1 MPTLKRDRE
10 AMDDDGARKKMKTSF
25 ADESHIPQP
34 VTDLTADEPQTIPG
48 ADIPPSQ
55 ELQTLKTL
63 RGDFD
68 DVRQLITCKIC
79 ERLLYEPYVISC
91 GHTYCYSC
99 LCTWFATSKKKT
111 CPNCRD
117 VISQPP
123 APSYVIREMIN
134 IFLRS
139 HNLLPDGESLEQHQQ
154 WAFEEAEMVR
164 NDKNNK
170 DTKTGGLFKGMFR
183 PRRARLLPIHDPT
196 DHVDRCPRCHYEIE
210 DGMCNHCGIHMD
222 SWSTTDSESSSDMH
236 GESIPDEFEDDDMD
250 ADADHGEFDIDF
262 TPEDYDAWM
271 REHNIMHAD
280 WSDDS
285 EDNPE
290 AAAVRRELVNQM
302 IDRERHRRR
311 VNMSQRHDRPGVVQD
326 EAEDDLMGYDLDEED
341 EEEDDDEDAG
351 SIDDFLDDRD
361 FNDITAYTISSQTA
375 EDPTPARQRN
385 RHRHH
390 SHHHNEASHSDSE
403 NSNSD
408 SGSES
413 DSDSD
418 GVRHNPQF
426 HRPTVPVYTI
436 DSDDEEEYRA
446 PVLPRRRRPQVLD
459 RIEIDISDEEP
470 IVAPSRRRRP
480 ARVVESDEEDSASS
494 SESESDDQAPR
505 AFARLP
511 QHRVNP
517 PTLSRRQPRAIRVI
531 DSDDDEVSNTSAE
544 DAEEELASVDE
555 ADNYSVNT
563 DEVQEGAG
571 FSPLQQSGSED
582 EDEDGNQDAMSYFN
596 VYGDNGDAEEDETDG
611 DEEEDDY

>member
-1 MPTLKRDRE
+1 MPILKRDRE
-10 AMDDDGARKKMKTSF
+10 AMDDDGARKKMKTSP
-25 ADESHIPQP
+25 ADEPHIPHP
-34 VTDLTADEPQTIPG
+34 VMDLTADEPQTLPG

-55 ELQTLKTL
+55 ELQSLKTL

-68 DVRQLITCKIC
+68 DIRQLITCKIC

-99 LCTWFATSKKKT
+99 LCTWLATNKKKT
-111 CPNCRD
+111 CPNCRE
-117 VISQPP
+117 VIKQPP

-164 NDKNNK
+164 NDRDNK
-170 DTKTGGLFKGMFR
+170 DTKSGGLFKGIFR

-196 DHVDRCPRCHYEIE
+196 DHVDRCPRCHHEIE
-210 DGMCNHCGIHMD
+210 DGMCNNCGVHMD

-262 TPEDYDAWM
+262 TPEDYEAWM
-271 REHNIMHAD
+271 REQDIMNQD

-285 EDNPE
+285 QEDPE
-290 AAAVRRELVNQM
+290 AAAVRSELVRQM
-302 IDRERHRRR
+302 VNRQRYRQRFHRY
-311 VNMSQRHDRPGVVQD
+311 HPDVVQN
-326 EAEDDLMGYDLDEED
+326 EAEDDLMSYGLDEED
-341 EEEDDDEDAG
+341 EDEDDDEDAG

-361 FNDITAYTISSQTA
+361 VNEITTHTISSQTA
-375 EDPTPARQRN
+375 EDPTPVRQRN
-385 RHRHH
+385 RHHHRH
-390 SHHHNEASHSDSE
+390 HHHNEANHSNSDG
-403 NSNSD
+403 SNSD
-408 SGSES
+408 SDSES

-426 HRPTVPVYTI
+426 HRPRVPVFTI
-436 DSDDEEEYRA
+436 QSDDEEEFTV
-446 PVLPRRRRPQVLD
+446 PVPPRRRRPQVLD

-470 IVAPSRRRRP
+470 VVAPSRRRRP
-480 ARVVESDEEDSASS
+480 ARVVESEEESS
-494 SESESDDQAPR
+494 GSSSESESESDDQAPR
-505 AFARLP
+505 AFARFP
-511 QHRVNP
+511 RPRPNP
-517 PTLSRRQPRAIRVI
+517 PTLTHRQPRAIRVI
-531 DSDDDEVSNTSAE
+531 DSDEDEVSNTSA
-544 DAEEELASVDE
+544 DDVQEEPASVDE

-582 EDEDGNQDAMSYFN
+582 DNENDDGGNQFATSYFN
-596 VYGDNGDAEEDETDG
+596 VYGDEDAEEDED
-611 DEEEDDY
+611 DEEEEEDEY

>member
-10 AMDDDGARKKMKTSF
+10 AMDDDDGSRKKMKTSPVD
-25 ADESHIPQP
+25 ATHIPHS
-34 VTDLTADEPQTIPG
+34 VMDLTADEPQTIPG
-48 ADIPPSQ
+48 AAIPSSQ

-68 DVRQLITCKIC
+68 DIRQLITCKIC

-111 CPNCRD
+111 CPNCRE
-117 VISQPP
+117 VIKQPP

-170 DTKTGGLFKGMFR
+170 DTKTGGLFKSIFR

-196 DHVDRCPRCHYEIE
+196 DHVDRCPRCHHEIE
-210 DGMCNHCGIHMD
+210 DGMCNNCGVHMD

-271 REHNIMHAD
+271 REHNIMDQD

-285 EDNPE
+285 QDDPE
-290 AAAVRRELVNQM
+290 AAAVRSELVRQM
-302 IDRERHRRR
+302 VNRQRYRQRFHRY
-311 VNMSQRHDRPGVVQD
+311 DRPGVVQD

-341 EEEDDDEDAG
+341 EDEDDDEDAG

-361 FNDITAYTISSQTA
+361 VNDITAHTISSQTA
-375 EDPTPARQRN
+375 EDPTPARRRN
-385 RHRHH
+385 R
-390 SHHHNEASHSDSE
+390 HHNEATHSNSD

-408 SGSES
+408 SDSES

-426 HRPTVPVYTI
+426 HHPTVPVYTI
-436 DSDDEEEYRA
+436 QSDDEEESTA
-446 PVLPRRRRPQVLD
+446 AVPPRRRRPQVLD

-470 IVAPSRRRRP
+470 VVAPSRRRRP
-480 ARVVESDEEDSASS
+480 ARVVESEEESSASS

-505 AFARLP
+505 AFARFP
-511 QHRVNP
+511 RHRPNP
-517 PTLSRRQPRAIRVI
+517 PTLTRRQPRAIRVI
-531 DSDDDEVSNTSAE
+531 DSDDEEVGNTSAD
-544 DAEEELASVDE
+544 DAQEELASVDE
-555 ADNYSVNT
+555 ADNYSINT
-563 DEVQEGAG
+563 DEVHEGAG

-582 EDEDGNQDAMSYFN
+582 AMSYFN
-596 VYGDNGDAEEDETDG
+596 VYGDGDEGVDEVDEE
-611 DEEEDDY
+611 EEEDDY